1 MNPDDLN
8 AFPFSFYHDGNKAIH
23 GQRKLIH
30 GNLISLWEIGIK
42 IILSGK
48 EAIRSDSAR
57 SSQTQFDHELHRLPV
72 DHWKRTGLS
81 GTNRTGLCIRFFSKC
96 CRTPTEYLRPG
107 QELRMD
113 FQADNRF
120 IFHKIPLHVLPYS
133 INNEAIIVRTSK
145 AKSLL
150 PSLYKREEFPLF
162 GKEGLGEILTTI
174 SLLNYGLLSKYNK
187 DRIMSNI
194 PFGEWFHHESRSVRG

>member
-1 MNPDDLN
+1 
-8 AFPFSFYHDGNKAIH
+8 
-23 GQRKLIH
+23 
-30 GNLISLWEIGIK
+30 
-42 IILSGK
+42 
-48 EAIRSDSAR
+48 
-57 SSQTQFDHELHRLPV
+57 
-72 DHWKRTGLS
+72 
-81 GTNRTGLCIRFFSKC
+81 
-96 CRTPTEYLRPG
+96 
-107 QELRMD
+107 MD